1 MIINIVGTAQV
12 LQKKTSIPEIV
23 ENLPLIKDIQMDVFW
38 EKANTKSL
46 ESVRLSLR
54 GLIKFLDRQNQ
65 TPVYTHFEDDLN
77 LEGIVVKEPMSTY
90 GNLQSYKDRVESY
103 IRKNRHH
110 FSIDKLNKNIPITEA
125 DLKALED
132 ILFTDEAA
140 QNKQQ
145 FEKEYGDRPLGV
157 FIRSIVGLDIKAA
170 QEAFADFINA
180 GTLSADQITF
190 INNIITYL
198 SKNGTID
205 KQMLF
210 ESPFTNDHYEGLTG
224 VFKKETEVIQ
234 LVRIIDRIN
243 ANAGVG

>member
-1 MIINIVGTAQV
+1 
-12 LQKKTSIPEIV
+12 
-23 ENLPLIKDIQMDVFW
+23 
-38 EKANTKSL
+38 
-46 ESVRLSLR
+46 
-54 GLIKFLDRQNQ
+54 
-65 TPVYTHFEDDLN
+65 
-77 LEGIVVKEPMSTY
+77 MSTY

-157 FIRSIVGLDIKAA
+157 FLRSIVGLDIKAA

-190 INNIITYL
+190 INNIITFL

-210 ESPFTNDHYEGLTG
+210 ESPFTDDHYEGLTG
-224 VFKKETEVIQ
+224 IFKKETEVIQ

>member
-1 MIINIVGTAQV
+1 
-12 LQKKTSIPEIV
+12 
-23 ENLPLIKDIQMDVFW
+23 LIKDIQSDVFW
-38 EKANTKSL
+38 ENANTKSI
-46 ESVRLSLR
+46 ENVRLSLR
-54 GLIKFLDRQNQ
+54 GLIRFLDKNNQ
-65 TPVYTHFEDDLN
+65 TPVYTHFEDDLD
-77 LEGIVVKEPMSTY
+77 LEGIVVKEPMSNY

-140 QNKQQ
+140 LNKQQ
-145 FEKEYGDRPLGV
+145 FEKEYGERPLGV
-157 FIRSIVGLDIKAA
+157 FIRSIVGLDIIAA

-180 GTLSADQITF
+180 GTLSGDQITF
-190 INNIITYL
+190 VNNIITYL
-198 SKNGTID
+198 TKNGTID

-210 ESPFTNDHYEGLTG
+210 EAPFTDDHYEGLTG

-234 LVRIIDRIN
+234 LVRIIDTIN